1 MADHTGTDSDHPQ
14 FKHARPPSPPPPH
27 LLSPRPTRSTQAT
40 VKELF
45 KLVTEPSTRVSSAA
59 VQLSAEY
66 LRLFAT
72 EAIHRAAEVA
82 ELERAAAAPAD
93 KNAPPGLLET
103 KHLEKVLAGLLL
115 DFA

>member
-1 MADHTGTDSDHPQ
+1 MADHQPESDHPQ
-14 FKHARPPSPPPPH
+14 FKEAPH
-27 LLSPRPTRSTQAT
+27 PQAT

-45 KLVTEPSTRVSSAA
+45 KLVTEPNTRVSSAA

-72 EAIHRAAEVA
+72 EAIHRSAEVA
-82 ELERAAAAPAD
+82 QQDRTAAASGPAV
-93 KNAPPGLLET
+93 LET

-115 DFA
+115 DFS